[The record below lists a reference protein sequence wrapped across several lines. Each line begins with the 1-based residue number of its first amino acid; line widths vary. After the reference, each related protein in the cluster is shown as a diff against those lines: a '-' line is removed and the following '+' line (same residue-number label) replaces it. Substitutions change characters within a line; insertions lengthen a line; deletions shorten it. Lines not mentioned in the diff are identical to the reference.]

1 MRFSRSAWRQRLL
14 GGLTLM
20 GTGAIALAVAMS
32 ASASG
37 VGAPPGNDNFSN
49 ATVLSGPGVT
59 SGRNTEATWQ
69 PGELEPCPPYTC
81 VPINS
86 VWYRFT
92 PAESG
97 LVVLSTCT
105 TTLDTVIGVY
115 TGSALG
121 QLTYVQTGDDG
132 CGTVSA
138 GTVLPFDA
146 KAGVTY
152 SIQVDGWGGVTG
164 DFELTL
170 SLGAPPPPPPPSPA
184 PPVVRCVVPR
194 VIGLR
199 LRQARARIR
208 ARHCSVGRI
217 RRARSGRVGRV
228 IAQSPQ
234 PGARRTEG
242 ARVNLVVGR
251 R

>member
-1 MRFSRSAWRQRLL
+1 VL
-14 GGLTLM
+14 
-20 GTGAIALAVAMS
+20 ALAMS
-32 ASASG
+32 ASAWSA
-37 VGAPPGNDNFSN
+37 GAGTPPENDNFSN

-69 PGELEPCPPYTC
+69 PRELEPCPPYTC

-92 PAESG
+92 PAQSG

-105 TTLDTVIGVY
+105 TTMDTVIGVY

-121 QLTYVQTGDDG
+121 ELTYVQTGDDG
-132 CGTVSA
+132 CGMVSA
-138 GTVLPFDA
+138 GTILPFVA
-146 KAGVTY
+146 TAGVMY

-164 DFELTL
+164 NFDLTL

-194 VIGLR
+194 VIGMR
-199 LRQARARIR
+199 LRQARTRIT

-217 RRARSGRVGRV
+217 RRARSRRVGRV
-228 IAQSPQ
+228 IAQTPRS
-234 PGARRTEG
+234 GKRLTRG